1 MTMAHEIPAGT
12 TAPDRRGRQPRA
24 SAPLADL
31 LAEEFELLD
40 VLEKLVHACVDADG
54 SSAVAAGI
62 VVRNPE
68 GRLQVLA
75 ATDENS
81 RLLGLFQ
88 LQRGEGPCI
97 ATMLSGEPVSMR
109 DVTTDARASAKFEE
123 TAVRLGFQ
131 SMHAFP
137 MCRRDERIGALSLF
151 YGRPT
156 VLSAP
161 DTRALQLLADL
172 ATISV
177 LHLRA
182 LRHSRHLSA
191 QLQSALDSRVVIEQ
205 AKGMLSVAGDLDMK
219 AAYARLRAYA
229 RNRNLKLASLA
240 AALTSRELS
249 LEEVLG
255 WTGPPRTRTR

>member
-1 MTMAHEIPAGT
+1 
-12 TAPDRRGRQPRA
+12 
-24 SAPLADL
+24 
-31 LAEEFELLD
+31 
-40 VLEKLVHACVDADG
+40 VDADG

-68 GRLQVLA
+68 GRPQVLA

-151 YGRPT
+151 YARPT

-219 AAYARLRAYA
+219 AAYARLRAGED
-229 RNRNLKLASLA
+229 RDA
-240 AALTSRELS
+240 AAGDRADLVELRRQVLS
-249 LEEVLG
+249 QLQADPEQQVDVARRLHSVDEVDEVDEQ
-255 WTGPPRTRTR
+255 